1 MKKISLLTILAFLF
15 CVSINTFAQTAYQLD
30 AEQSDISVD
39 GTSTLHDWTMT
50 LDKGRSSG
58 EATFVVDGGALTSI
72 DALQLAF
79 EVEGLKSGKTKMD
92 DNAYK
97 ALKTSEHPNITF
109 ALKEV
114 QEVSKSEE
122 GFLIKL
128 TADLGIAGAVRPVN
142 MTATCAVE
150 PAGSLTCNGAQSI
163 KMTDFEVQPPSIM
176 LGSVKTGDEV
186 TINYRAVFVK

>member
-1 MKKISLLTILAFLF
+1 MKKIHLLNTLALLF
-15 CVSINTFAQTAYQLD
+15 CASSIIFAQSAYQLD

-58 EATFVVDGGALTSI
+58 EATFVVDGGALTGI

-97 ALKTSEHPNITF
+97 ALNTAEHPNITF
-109 ALKEV
+109 AVKEV
-114 QEVSKSEE
+114 QEVTKSEE
-122 GFLIKL
+122 GFLVKL
-128 TADLGIAGAVRPVN
+128 KADLGIAGAIRPVD
-142 MTATCAVE
+142 MTATCKVE
-150 PAGSLTCNGAQSI
+150 PAGALTCSGAKSI